1 MNAGLVPL
9 MAFGAAAIFAVAW
22 LFISV
27 GGLKQRAL
35 MCDECWADV
44 VHDLGLRHELVP
56 KLVEAARPLLSEHS
70 ELLDGM
76 LRASQEALAHKAP
89 PGERG
94 LDESA
99 VSVTVQRLLV
109 LVEQRPIL
117 KQDAGFQRLRKELVE
132 IEERI
137 QSSRR
142 AYNNSV
148 KDVNRRS
155 KSFPVNLL
163 AGDAATRKRE
173 NFELLPVGLAA
184 PPGGGRGESR

>member
-1 MNAGLVPL
+1 
-9 MAFGAAAIFAVAW
+9 MAFGAAVIFAIAW
-22 LFISV
+22 LLISV
-27 GGLKQRAL
+27 SGLKQRAL
-35 MCDECWADV
+35 MCDECWSDV
-44 VHDLGLRHELVP
+44 VHDLGMRHELVP
-56 KLVEAARPLLSEHS
+56 NLVDAARPMLSEHS

-76 LRASQEALAHKAP
+76 LQASKEALTHKAP
-89 PGERG
+89 PGGRG

-117 KQDAGFQRLRKELVE
+117 KQDAGFQKLRKELAG

-148 KDVNRRS
+148 KDLNRRS

-163 AGDAATRKRE
+163 AGNEATRKRE
-173 NFELLPVGLAA
+173 TFELLPVGLAA
-184 PPGGGRGESR
+184 PMGGGRGESR